1 MSVGRIGCFLNGCCY
16 GVECA
21 FGFDFGDG
29 LTRFPAQLV
38 ESGFHFIAFMILH
51 RLRRKEMRPGILFKW
66 YVISYF
72 IFRFFIE
79 FFRVNER
86 IWLGL
91 SVYQLICLTGI
102 LFVFGRMMVERRKGV
117 ETYGK

>member
-1 MSVGRIGCFLNGCCY
+1 M
-16 GVECA
+16 
-21 FGFDFGDG
+21 
-29 LTRFPAQLV
+29 
-38 ESGFHFIAFMILH
+38 
-51 RLRRKEMRPGILFKW
+51 
-66 YVISYF
+66 ISYF